1 MKYYLAGLLAILLAG
16 CAQSYQA
23 APAAAIPEARGAIF
37 LPIVGVP
44 SPLPT
49 PTATPDPDA
58 TCFHNPK
65 ALAFYRLLVGDRRQQ
80 RPRLGCHPAL
90 VKAAEWRAD
99 GLATG
104 DPWSHTDADGVTP
117 NEYARQAGCK
127 LPAGYAVKGN
137 GIESLT
143 AGTGVVEVAYWSLTN
158 DQAPDHRRHLLGE
171 IDFFRRQPDVGIAYA
186 EGGALGWYWVIL
198 IAECTNAEKAST
210 TVD

>member
-1 MKYYLAGLLAILLAG
+1 MKTSLFFALVASVIIA
-16 CAQSYQA
+16 C
-23 APAAAIPEARGAIF
+23 APAAAPQATPTARGAIY
-37 LPIVGVP
+37 LPIVGGGQ
-44 SPLPT
+44 SPLPAPT
-49 PTATPDPDA
+49 PTPDPDA

-65 ALAFYRLLVGDRRQQ
+65 ALAFYRLLVGDSRQQ

-104 DPWSHTDADGVTP
+104 DPWSHVDADGVTP
-117 NEYARQAGCK
+117 NEYARQAGCT

-158 DQAPDHRRHLLGE
+158 DNAPDHRRHLFGE
-171 IDFFRRQPDVGIAYA
+171 IDFFRRQPDVGIAVA
-186 EGGALGWYWVIL
+186 EGGTLGWYWVIM
-198 IAECTNAEKAST
+198 IGECLRQ
-210 TVD
+210 

>member
-1 MKYYLAGLLAILLAG
+1 MKTSLFFALLASSIIA
-16 CAQSYQA
+16 CAPTA
-23 APAAAIPEARGAIF
+23 APQAMSAARGAIY
-37 LPIVGVP
+37 LPIAGAGQ

-49 PTATPDPDA
+49 LAPTPDPDA

-90 VKAAEWRAD
+90 VEAAEWRAD

-137 GIESLT
+137 AIESLT
-143 AGTGVVEVAYWSLTN
+143 AGTGAVEVAYWSLTN

-171 IDFFRRQPDVGIAYA
+171 SDFFRRQPDVGIAYA
-186 EGGALGWYWVIL
+186 EGGVLGYYWVIM
-198 IAECTNAEKAST
+198 IATCEGQSSGE
-210 TVD
+210 

>member
-1 MKYYLAGLLAILLAG
+1 MIPKGTIVLLILLALIG
-16 CAQSYQA
+16 PSCAPDGT
-23 APAAAIPEARGAIF
+23 PAALPEARAIY
-37 LPIVGVP
+37 LPIAGVP

-49 PTATPDPDA
+49 PTATPDPA
-58 TCFHNPK
+58 ASCFHNLK
-65 ALAFYRLLVGDRRQQ
+65 TLAFYRLLVGDSRQQ

-117 NEYARQAGCK
+117 NEYAREAGCK

-137 GIESLT
+137 GVESLT

-158 DQAPDHRRHLLGE
+158 DQAPDHKRHLLGE
-171 IDFFRRQPDVGIAYA
+171 IDFFRRQPHVGIAVA
-186 EGGALGWYWVIL
+186 EGGALGWYWVIM
-198 IAECTNAEKAST
+198 IGECGK
-210 TVD
+210 

>member
-1 MKYYLAGLLAILLAG
+1 MQRTIICLALFVVIIAS
-16 CAQSYQA
+16 CAQPST
-23 APAAAIPEARGAIF
+23 PAASTFARGAIY
-37 LPIVGVP
+37 LPIVGAGQ

-49 PTATPDPDA
+49 AAPTPDPEA

-127 LPAGYAVKGN
+127 LPVGYAVKGN

-143 AGTGVVEVAYWSLTN
+143 AGTGSVEVAYWSLTN
-158 DQAPDHRRHLLGE
+158 DQAPDHRRHLFGE

-186 EGGALGWYWVIL
+186 EGGVLGYYWVIM
-198 IAECTNAEKAST
+198 IGECGE
-210 TVD
+210 